1 MAILLALSVVV
12 LAGKKDEYQRGG
24 GCPCADFKSYEAR
37 DDESYSRGK
46 RAPSGDDF
54 SSRMRER
61 KAFVKRQ
68 EKFRP
73 RFSEGEIFCIL
84 FFITCLLESFYTI
97 IVAL

>member
-1 MAILLALSVVV
+1 MTILLALSAVV
-12 LAGKKDEYQRGG
+12 LAGKKDEYQRGS

-46 RAPSGDDF
+46 KASSGEDC

-68 EKFRP
+68 EKLRP
-73 RFSEGEIFCIL
+73 RFTEGADV
-84 FFITCLLESFYTI
+84 TFYFSY
-97 IVAL
+97 LN